1 MDVRE
6 LTWFTTL
13 AETEHVTDA
22 AAALNI
28 AQPTLSRAVARL
40 ERRLGTP
47 LFDRT
52 GHRLRLNQYGQVFR
66 AHALKALGELSAA
79 EHRIATLIDPE
90 QGTVSLA
97 FLHSFGTWLIPEL
110 ISTYRESVPRA
121 HFLLRGDAADSI
133 LADLRRGHVDLI
145 VTSPEPTGSDVDW
158 TPIGVERLCV
168 AVPAGHRLAR
178 RKKVSLAEFA
188 EEDFIAL
195 QPEFGLR
202 QITDQLCRRAG
213 FTPRITFEST
223 ELATIQG
230 LVAAGLGVAI
240 MPTPRGEPSPDAPV
254 RLRLSDLQAQRTVGV
269 AALGGRHQAPAIARF
284 HEFVR
289 SWPVDHASRV

>member
-13 AETEHVTDA
+13 AETEHVTEA

-28 AQPTLSRAVARL
+28 AQPTLSRAIARL

-52 GHRLRLNQYGQVFR
+52 GHRLRLNSYGQVFQ
-66 AHALKALGELSAA
+66 AHALRALDELSAA

-90 QGTVSLA
+90 QGTVALA
-97 FLHSFGTWLIPEL
+97 FLHSFGTWLIPDL
-110 ISTYRESVPRA
+110 IRGYRERVPKA
-121 HFLLRGDAADSI
+121 HFLLRGDAADVI

-145 VTSPEPTGSDVDW
+145 VTSPEPGGEDVLW
-158 TPIGVERLCV
+158 TPIEVEQLCV
-168 AVPAGHRLAR
+168 AVPSGHPLAR
-178 RKKVSLAEFA
+178 RKRVSLAELA
-188 EEDFIAL
+188 DADFIAL
-195 QPEFGLR
+195 RSEFGLR
-202 QITDQLCRRAG
+202 QTADQLCRRAG

-223 ELATIQG
+223 ELATVQG
-230 LVAAGLGVAI
+230 LVSAGLGVAI
-240 MPTPRGEPSPDAPV
+240 MPPPRSASVPGGPV
-254 RLRLSDLQAQRTVGV
+254 YLRLSDPEAHRTVGV
-269 AALGGRHQAPAIARF
+269 ATLAARHQAPAVERF

-289 SWPVDHASRV
+289 SWPG